1 MKEKRAKQFAAAFAF
16 VLATVS
22 AHALPK
28 GAAAIEELD
37 ITRYAGKWFEIARM
51 DFVFERG
58 LINTTAEYSLAD
70 NGKIQVVNRGYNPK
84 RDKWKKAEGKAR
96 FRTAAKNGELEV
108 SFFGPFY
115 GEYNIIA
122 LDADYRYALVVGNDA
137 KYMWILSRER
147 TLPEDVK
154 DEYLEIARSI
164 GVDTDKLIWVEQK
177 D

>member
-1 MKEKRAKQFAAAFAF
+1 MKVQLKRCLALFAG
-16 VLATVS
+16 LALSAS

-28 GAAAIEELD
+28 GAQAVGEID
-37 ITRYAGKWFEIARM
+37 IMRYAGKWYEIARM

-58 LINTTAEYSLAD
+58 LINTTAEYSLSD
-70 NGKIQVVNRGYNPK
+70 NGKLKVVNQGYNPK
-84 RDKWKKAEGKAR
+84 LDKWKKAVGKAR

-122 LDADYRYALVVGNDA
+122 LDAEYRYALVVGNNV

-147 TLPEDVK
+147 TLPEEIK
-154 DEYLEIARSI
+154 TEYLALAQSMGI
-164 GVDTDKLIWVEQK
+164 DTEKLIWVEQK